1 MDASGVATAA
11 DGTLAIPLPSFQ
23 RDIALKIRPGG
34 PAPSEVLPP
43 GGTLTSD
50 DAGDGPDA
58 SHPVSTTITTPVG
71 GLVSIGSSTSTDPPA
86 TGYGLVGVAIDIAAP
101 PASAANPLVL
111 VFRIDA
117 SVIPVGDSAGT
128 VKLFRN
134 GVIVGECTGAP
145 GVAAPDPCV
154 ATRQTLMDGDIQ
166 LTARTSSASI
176 WSAGVPAPRL
186 GTITVPAPVKAV
198 GVVMT
203 ASATLTDSGAL
214 GGHVAVWNWG
224 DGTTSA
230 GTIPS
235 GATGSAVVSGNHAF
249 ATPGIRTV
257 TLTVTDPSGQRAVT
271 TFDSVV
277 TYAATSV
284 ATGSGT
290 ILPGGAT
297 SLPGDTLPGLNG
309 RAKASIAID
318 LKYKKGATIPTGS
331 ATMVY
336 SQGNFKFTASTIDWL
351 VVSSPSQASIGGH
364 ATIGGRNGSHPFRL
378 AIVDGDRL
386 IPKSADSWVLRV
398 WSPGAD
404 IRTAAPL
411 FQASGTVTGQV
422 AVSR

>member
-1 MDASGVATAA
+1 M
-11 DGTLAIPLPSFQ
+11 I
-23 RDIALKIRPGG
+23 
-34 PAPSEVLPP
+34 
-43 GGTLTSD
+43 
-50 DAGDGPDA
+50 
-58 SHPVSTTITTPVG
+58 
-71 GLVSIGSSTSTDPPA
+71 
-86 TGYGLVGVAIDIAAP
+86 
-101 PASAANPLVL
+101 
-111 VFRIDA
+111 
-117 SVIPVGDSAGT
+117 AGT

-257 TLTVTDPSGQRAVT
+257 TLTVTDPSGQRAVA
-271 TFDSVV
+271 TFNSVV

-284 ATGSGT
+284 VTGSGT
-290 ILPGGAT
+290 IVPGGPT
-297 SLPGDTLPGLNG
+297 SLPGDSLPGLNG
-309 RAKASIAID
+309 KAKASIAID
-318 LKYKKGATIPTGS
+318 LKYKKGATIPTWVGDRDLP
-331 ATMVY
+331 T
-336 SQGNFKFTASTIDWL
+336 
-351 VVSSPSQASIGGH
+351 
-364 ATIGGRNGSHPFRL
+364 RNLQVHRVDHRL
-378 AIVDGDRL
+378 ARRIEREPGVDRRARDDRR
-386 IPKSADSWVLRV
+386 AQRV
-398 WSPGAD
+398 
-404 IRTAAPL
+404 AP
-411 FQASGTVTGQV
+411 VP
-422 AVSR
+422 SRHR